1 MVTPVVAPY
10 VPSYAARPPYLTAQE
25 FAVSPNG
32 VDTSQLV
39 PGGNAAVN
47 AAALKAVILGASGWV
62 DAICHQILAAT
73 LDTQVGIYR
82 VRSDGTVWV
91 PCDYTPIITVNAVSW
106 GYSPGAMA
114 AMTDLSNVWPQR
126 KVVQIPLTGNPAF
139 GFDSGFRA
147 RTVYVTVSYV
157 NGYANT
163 LLLGGVN
170 AGDLVLDVVS
180 PLGVVPGLTLS
191 INDSAVTED
200 VVVAPSYV
208 LGSTVVPLV
217 APLAFGHVD
226 ATAITT
232 LPPRVKEACA
242 HLTSALIKTRGAEA
256 VVMSS
261 MSEQPTT
268 KELIQSGG
276 LADVEVAT
284 ALLGDF
290 IRVR

>member
-10 VPSYAARPPYLTAQE
+10 VPSYAARPPYLTAAE
-25 FAVSPNG
+25 FINSPNG

-39 PGGNAAVN
+39 PGASVATNAAV
-47 AAALKAVILGASGWV
+47 LKAVILAASGWV

-82 VRSDGTVWV
+82 VRPDGTVWV
-91 PCDYTPIITVNAVSW
+91 PCDYTPIVTVNGVSW
-106 GYSPGAMA
+106 GYVPSSMN
-114 AMTDLSNVWPQR
+114 TLSDLTGVWIQR
-126 KVVQIPLTGNPAF
+126 KVAILPIGACIGRIYLALQ
-139 GFDSGFRA
+139 
-147 RTVYVTVSYV
+147 YVS
-157 NGYANT
+157 GYANT
-163 LLLGGVN
+163 LLADAVN
-170 AGDLVLDVVS
+170 AGDQVVDVVS

-191 INDSAVTED
+191 INDGALTED
-200 VVVAPSYV
+200 VVVDTSYV
-208 LGSTVVPLV
+208 LGATTVPTA
-217 APLAFGHVD
+217 APLQFAHVVETSI
-226 ATAITT
+226 TA

-256 VVMSS
+256 IVMSS
-261 MSEQPTT
+261 MTEQPTT

-284 ALLGDF
+284 SLLGDF